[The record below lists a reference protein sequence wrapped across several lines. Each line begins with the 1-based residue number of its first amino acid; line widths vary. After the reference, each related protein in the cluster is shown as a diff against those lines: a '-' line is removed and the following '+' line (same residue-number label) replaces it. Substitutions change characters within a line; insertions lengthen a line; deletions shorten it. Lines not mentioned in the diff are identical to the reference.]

1 MKKNGRRARKLQK
14 EKDARKQKKAEQLAQ
29 EKQQVDAVD
38 IEDFAMSQ
46 MIEKNPILC
55 DTTEM
60 RMRYLELLKAHA
72 QKENWSESRMAA
84 AALQVYENALTAEPS
99 ETEPN
104 PLEFYKGFFR
114 MDCQFLR
121 EMARQDG
128 ESRDAVVNPEIK
140 GQLGTSQEKTYCRAL
155 QKNFQFRRKIPYTL
169 MITANM
175 SAGKSTFINALTGK
189 RICRSQTMACT
200 SKIHAIVNKAFEDG
214 LSYEYDHDLVLDAGD
229 AELMTDNEKNTTSRI
244 IVATKFRGG
253 LRNDRLIVNDSPG
266 VNFSGAPEHRK
277 ITEQMLSTRNY
288 DLLVYLMNATQLGT
302 TDEAAHLARVKRLA
316 GKTPVL
322 FVVNKMDE
330 VDTEE
335 EDVGAMLREQVSFLR
350 ENGFSRPLICPVSA
364 RAAFLAKQFQYG
376 LLTRTEQRELYRDIE
391 KFAAMNL
398 PEYYAKAFP
407 QVQITNRKQEENQL
421 LKTSGF
427 AYVEQIIHLYTQK
440 EQ

>member
-72 QKENWSESRMAA
+72 QKENWLESRMAA

-155 QKNFQFRRKIPYTL
+155 QK
-169 MITANM
+169 
-175 SAGKSTFINALTGK
+175 TF
-189 RICRSQTMACT
+189 S
-200 SKIHAIVNKAFEDG
+200 SE
-214 LSYEYDHDLVLDAGD
+214 
-229 AELMTDNEKNTTSRI
+229 EKY
-244 IVATKFRGG
+244 
-253 LRNDRLIVNDSPG
+253 LI
-266 VNFSGAPEHRK
+266 R
-277 ITEQMLSTRNY
+277 
-288 DLLVYLMNATQLGT
+288 
-302 TDEAAHLARVKRLA
+302 
-316 GKTPVL
+316 
-322 FVVNKMDE
+322 
-330 VDTEE
+330 
-335 EDVGAMLREQVSFLR
+335 
-350 ENGFSRPLICPVSA
+350 
-364 RAAFLAKQFQYG
+364 
-376 LLTRTEQRELYRDIE
+376 
-391 KFAAMNL
+391 
-398 PEYYAKAFP
+398 
-407 QVQITNRKQEENQL
+407 
-421 LKTSGF
+421 
-427 AYVEQIIHLYTQK
+427 
-440 EQ
+440 